1 MRFVPVSPAE
11 PLTAA
16 LLDAYFAERSAGFAV
31 PGGYRVARP
40 DPAAFLPPD
49 GVFLRLDED
58 DGDGGTGGTPLG
70 CGGLRRLA
78 DDPHGPRL
86 EVKHLFLTPPARGR
100 GLGAALLG
108 ELERRARSLGAATL
122 VLDTNR
128 SLVAAGGLYRRAGFV
143 PVPPY
148 NDNPNATDW
157 YGKRLTTGPG

>member
-1 MRFVPVSPAE
+1 VRFVPVSPAE
-11 PLTAA
+11 PATAA

-49 GVFLRLDED
+49 GLFLRLDGD
-58 DGDGGTGGTPLG
+58 DGRALG
-70 CGGLRRLA
+70 CGGLRRLPA
-78 DDPHGPRL
+78 DEHGPRL
-86 EVKHLFLTPPARGR
+86 EVKHLFVTPGARGR
-100 GLGAALLG
+100 RLGAALLA
-108 ELERRARSLGAATL
+108 ELEQRARTLGAVTL

-128 SLVAAGGLYRRAGFV
+128 SLVAAGGLYRSAGFS

-157 YGKRLTTGPG
+157 YAKRLVAEG

>member
-1 MRFVPVSPAE
+1 VRFVPVSPAE
-11 PLTAA
+11 PSTAA

-49 GVFLRLDED
+49 GLFLRLDGD
-58 DGDGGTGGTPLG
+58 DGAPLG
-70 CGGLRRLA
+70 CGGLRRLP
-78 DDPHGPRL
+78 DDEHGPRL
-86 EVKHLFLTPPARGR
+86 EVKHLFVAPGVRGR
-100 GLGAALLG
+100 RLGAALLA

-128 SLVAAGGLYRRAGFV
+128 SLAAAARLYRSAGFV

-157 YGKRLTTGPG
+157 YAKRLTPNAGVR